1 MEPLGTDERHAAR
14 HAAASAGR
22 RRAER
27 YRSCTS
33 SRRRERAG
41 SDHATR
47 RDTLETHTYANDAGP
62 AAADGHHIVNGWVAR
77 VPVTLIPT
85 KPWDIGGNRYPLNVT
100 ATYHVAAG
108 RTDRATFSARGAID
122 AQVSSA
128 IYEMGAASS
137 ILPLICLGSGIRPL
151 AADAMSAAT
160 EYAIETDGLTRRF
173 GDFVAVDGVT
183 LKIPKGHLY
192 GFLGLNGAGKTTTI
206 RMLTTL
212 LPPSA
217 GTAKLWGH
225 DVVREPLAVRGLV
238 GLVSDET
245 SESQS
250 TWTAREYLS
259 YFARIRH
266 IADAPGEVER
276 ILDDVGLDARF
287 RGKLI
292 GTYSTGMKR
301 RVEIA
306 RALMGRPKVLFL
318 DEPTRGLDL
327 PAKRDMWNLLR
338 RLATEDKV
346 TTFLSSHDAQEIRSL
361 CSEISVIASGR
372 VVYTGATRELGADLD
387 TFEERLI
394 ELLTQHDCPV

>member
-1 MEPLGTDERHAAR
+1 M
-14 HAAASAGR
+14 
-22 RRAER
+22 
-27 YRSCTS
+27 
-33 SRRRERAG
+33 
-41 SDHATR
+41 
-47 RDTLETHTYANDAGP
+47 
-62 AAADGHHIVNGWVAR
+62 
-77 VPVTLIPT
+77 
-85 KPWDIGGNRYPLNVT
+85 
-100 ATYHVAAG
+100 
-108 RTDRATFSARGAID
+108 
-122 AQVSSA
+122 
-128 IYEMGAASS
+128 
-137 ILPLICLGSGIRPL
+137 SGI
-151 AADAMSAAT
+151 
-160 EYAIETDGLTRRF
+160 EYAIETEGLTRRF
-173 GDFVAVDGVT
+173 GDFVAVDGVS
-183 LKIPKGHLY
+183 LRIPKGHLY

-212 LPPSA
+212 LPPSG
-217 GTAKLWGH
+217 GTARLWGH
-225 DVVREPLAVRGLV
+225 DVVREPLAVRALV

-266 IADAPGEVER
+266 MHDVPRRVEK

-306 RALMGRPKVLFL
+306 RALMGHPKVLFL

-338 RLATEDKV
+338 RLAATENV

-361 CSEISVIASGR
+361 CSEISVIANGR
-372 VVYTGATRELGADLD
+372 VIYTGLTGELGPDLD

-394 ELLTQHDCPV
+394 ELLTRQGRAA

>member
-1 MEPLGTDERHAAR
+1 
-14 HAAASAGR
+14 
-22 RRAER
+22 
-27 YRSCTS
+27 
-33 SRRRERAG
+33 
-41 SDHATR
+41 
-47 RDTLETHTYANDAGP
+47 
-62 AAADGHHIVNGWVAR
+62 
-77 VPVTLIPT
+77 
-85 KPWDIGGNRYPLNVT
+85 
-100 ATYHVAAG
+100 
-108 RTDRATFSARGAID
+108 
-122 AQVSSA
+122 
-128 IYEMGAASS
+128 
-137 ILPLICLGSGIRPL
+137 
-151 AADAMSAAT
+151 MSAAT
-160 EYAIETDGLTRRF
+160 DYAVETDGLTRAF
-173 GDFVAVDGVT
+173 GDFVAVDRVT

-206 RMLTTL
+206 RVLTTL

-225 DVVREPLAVRGLV
+225 DVVAEPLAVRRLV

-266 IADAPGEVER
+266 LPNPVAEVER
-276 ILDDVGLDARF
+276 ILDDVGLEGRF

-306 RALMGRPKVLFL
+306 RALMGHPKVLFL

-327 PAKRDMWNLLR
+327 PAKREMWNLLR
-338 RLATEDKV
+338 RLAATEEV

-361 CSEISVIASGR
+361 CSEISVIARGR
-372 VVYTGATRELGADLD
+372 VVYTGATAQLGGDLD
-387 TFEERLI
+387 EFEERLI
-394 ELLTQHDCPV
+394 ELLTQHHDLQ